1 MARKHSAISPTIR
14 PAKHKALTLALAGGA
29 TALLFSATPTLVGAP
44 AVAAEKAYDVPAAKV
59 TAREPKKLQVAIFA
73 GGCFWGVEGVFS
85 HVKGVRSV
93 KSGYHGGKKSTAKYD
108 LVAYGKTRHAEAV
121 RIVYDPTQIRYTD
134 LLRIFFS
141 VTADP
146 TQLNRQ
152 GPDRGAHYRNAIVP
166 LSTEQAKAARAYIS
180 QLKAARIWSRP
191 IVTKI
196 EKYTGFY
203 AAETYHQD
211 FMFKNPIHPYIVRWD
226 RPKVSNLKAK
236 FPRYYR
242 RNPVRG

>member
-1 MARKHSAISPTIR
+1 MPHNRAAFSSLTSR
-14 PAKHKALTLALAGGA
+14 LMTLALAGGA
-29 TALLFSATPTLVGAP
+29 TAALFQLTPTLVGTP
-44 AVAAEKAYDVPAAKV
+44 AIAAERAYNVPAAR
-59 TAREPKKLQVAIFA
+59 TLARESKKNMQVAVFA

-85 HVKGVRSV
+85 HVRGVRSV
-93 KSGYHGGKKSTAKYD
+93 KSGYHGGKKGNAKYN

-121 RIVYDPTQIRYTD
+121 RIVYDPSEIRYTD

-152 GPDRGAHYRNAIVP
+152 GPDTGKHYRNAIVP
-166 LSTEQAKAARAYIS
+166 LNAEQRKAASAYIS
-180 QLKAARIWSRP
+180 QLKAAKIWSKP

-196 EKYTGFY
+196 ENYTGFY
-203 AAETYHQD
+203 PAETYHQD
-211 FMFKNPIHPYIVRWD
+211 FMFKNPSHPYIVRWD

-236 FPRYYR
+236 FPQLYR
-242 RNPVRG
+242 KTPVRG